1 MRREKIPRR
10 MAGLIACGERKSR
23 QSAAKVSQIQGIQ
36 HICSRPGLFW
46 NGAGR
51 PVKPTGSHTVVPPT
65 SDWAKGKMAEDT
77 LTTSGIGRHGATR
90 LPSVDV
96 DSFNIELKDDDGFL
110 GDRASKGA
118 FRKILDTLRKP
129 LKKNGEDP
137 LGSKSAEAIG
147 KSGLDEALVGDDIGA
162 AALVHGAIEE
172 FAQELAYVTR
182 RFLKTKGWADTERIV
197 VGGGFRES
205 RVGELA
211 IARTDIILKAEDFKV
226 EMVPIRFDPDDA
238 GLIGCLH
245 LAPSWIFEAHDSILA
260 VDIGGTN
267 IRCGVVETRWKKAP
281 DLSKASVWKSELWR
295 HADDEPTREGTVKR
309 LVKMLKELIAAAD
322 TEGLKLAPFIGIAC
336 PGVINEDGSIE
347 KGAQNLPGNWESS
360 KFNLPT
366 SLVEAIPE
374 IGDHDTAVLMHND
387 GVAQGLSEVPFMQDV
402 ERWGVL
408 TIGTG
413 LGNARFTNRRKD
425 KGKSGNDDKD
435 KDEKKDKKS
444 KD

>member
-1 MRREKIPRR
+1 
-10 MAGLIACGERKSR
+10 
-23 QSAAKVSQIQGIQ
+23 
-36 HICSRPGLFW
+36 
-46 NGAGR
+46 
-51 PVKPTGSHTVVPPT
+51 
-65 SDWAKGKMAEDT
+65 MAEDT
-77 LTTSGIGRHGATR
+77 LTTVGIGRHGAAR

-118 FRKILDTLRKP
+118 FRKILDDLRKP
-129 LKKNGEDP
+129 LKKNGDDP
-137 LGSKSAEAIG
+137 LGGKSAEKIT
-147 KSGLDEALVGDDIGA
+147 KSELDAALMGEDVGA

-172 FAQELAYVTR
+172 FASELAYVTAK
-182 RFLKTKGWADTERIV
+182 FLKTKAWADTERIV
-197 VGGGFRES
+197 VGGGFRQS

-211 IARTDIILKAEDFKV
+211 IARTDILLKAEGFKV
-226 EMVPIRFDPDDA
+226 DLVPIRFDPDQA

-267 IRCGVVETRWKKAP
+267 IRCGLVETRWKKAP
-281 DLSKASVWKSELWR
+281 DLSKASVWHSELWR
-295 HADDEPTREGTVKR
+295 HADDEPTREGAVKR
-309 LVKMLKELIAAAD
+309 LVKMLKGLIDEAEA
-322 TEGLKLAPFIGIAC
+322 EGLKLAPFIGIAC
-336 PGVINEDGSIE
+336 PGVINEDGSIA

-360 KFNLPT
+360 KFNLPA
-366 SLVEAIPE
+366 SLVEAIPV

-402 ERWGVL
+402 DHWGVL

-413 LGNARFTNRRKD
+413 LGNARFTNRHKE
-425 KGKSGNDDKD
+425 KDDKRDDD
-435 KDEKKDKKS
+435 KKEKK